1 MCDYSTEIRRKF
13 KVLEFKYFT
22 IELECGEENK
32 FITYCYDLSTL
43 YICLTPELL

>member
-1 MCDYSTEIRRKF
+1 MCDYSTEIRRRF

-32 FITYCYDLSTL
+32 FITYHFPKCKLN
-43 YICLTPELL
+43 EK